1 MKQFSILLLALGA
14 MSCGAVQLPAQH
26 YGPVHNHNSSID
38 RYRNSLWP
46 MPFRSQ
52 DTCSVLTY
60 FELQRNKGWQL
71 ANTLGTHCFD
81 PMRNVVSEAGY
92 AHIESILRKAPPDR
106 RVIFVLRGADDAQ
119 TRKRIEATQVAVS
132 RLVPTGTLPELYVT
146 SSEPLGSSG
155 AYQTAVHRAI
165 METVPPPRLPP
176 DPNAG
181 TNGSSSGQ

>member
-14 MSCGAVQLPAQH
+14 MSSGAVQLPAQH

-60 FELQRNKGWQL
+60 LELQRNKGWQL

-81 PMRNVVSEAGY
+81 PMRNIVSEAGY
-92 AHIESILRKAPPDR
+92 AHIESILRKAPADR

-181 TNGSSSGQ
+181 TNGSGGQ